1 MSTQGPAGEAMRP
14 GVLMVLALSLFS
26 PANAGSLQPDA
37 VRIWPAGPPGSQA
50 TPTTLLITER
60 GDPGALRD
68 RYATG
73 IAEPTLTAFPAAEAN
88 GQAILIVPGGGYQ
101 RVVMDK
107 EGFEAAE
114 WLQQRGITSFVLL
127 HRLPGETWTDRADVP
142 LQDAQRALRWIRANR
157 ADYGVSEQRI
167 GVLGFSA
174 GGHVAASLATGFDR
188 KVYAPV
194 DSIDDVSARPD
205 FALLMYP
212 VISMHADIAHAG
224 SREKLLGAAPDE
236 EEIRRY
242 SMEQQV
248 SAGMP
253 PVFLLHATD
262 DASVD
267 VQNSLRMFAA
277 LRTGGV
283 PVDLHVFAQGGHG
296 FGLRFAT
303 GLPIAEWPVLAG
315 RWIAE
320 H

>member
-1 MSTQGPAGEAMRP
+1 MRNC
-14 GVLMVLALSLFS
+14 VLLFLALSLAAQ
-26 PANAGSLQPDA
+26 ANADSPQADT
-37 VRIWPAGPPGSQA
+37 VRIWPDTPPGSQA
-50 TPTTLLITER
+50 TPTTLQITER
-60 GDPGALRD
+60 GAPGELRD

-73 IAEPTLTAFPAAEAN
+73 ITEPTLTVFAPAEAN

-107 EGFEAAE
+107 EGFETAE
-114 WLQQRGITSFVLL
+114 WLQQLGITSFVLI
-127 HRLPGETWTDRADVP
+127 HRLPGDSWTERADVP

-157 ADYGVSEQRI
+157 TDYGVSEQRI

-188 KVYAPV
+188 TVYAPV
-194 DSIDDVSARPD
+194 DSIDEFSARPD
-205 FALLMYP
+205 FAVLMYP

-236 EEIRRY
+236 DAVRRY
-242 SMEQQV
+242 SMEHQV
-248 SAGMP
+248 AAGVP
-253 PVFLLHATD
+253 PVFLLHAAD
-262 DASVD
+262 DDSV
-267 VQNSLRMFAA
+267 VVENSLRMFAA
-277 LRTGGV
+277 LRARGV
-283 PVDLHVFAQGGHG
+283 PVDLHVFTHGGHG

-303 GLPIAEWPVLAG
+303 GLPITEWPALAG